1 MPKADHTPHKLRK
14 QSKMPEKEAFLA
26 LLASKYHL
34 NKEGIMIP
42 NSGLPG
48 ITKKKKAS
56 SRTTAQCNILPGF
69 SKIFTN
75 KPDLKIRAAYKMCEH
90 NIYT

>member
-1 MPKADHTPHKLRK
+1 M
-14 QSKMPEKEAFLA
+14 
-26 LLASKYHL
+26 Y
-34 NKEGIMIP
+34 KEGIMIP

-75 KPDLKIRAAYKMCEH
+75 KPNLKIRAAYKMCEH
-90 NIYT
+90 IIYA